1 MSKLHGDFASHSVSL
16 RDNESSIL
24 KYILVCFILSNND
37 ISGLNICSMSSSFK
51 SLIFF

>member
-24 KYILVCFILSNND
+24 IHFSMFYNILSNND
-37 ISGLNICSMSSSFK
+37 ISGLNICSM
-51 SLIFF
+51 